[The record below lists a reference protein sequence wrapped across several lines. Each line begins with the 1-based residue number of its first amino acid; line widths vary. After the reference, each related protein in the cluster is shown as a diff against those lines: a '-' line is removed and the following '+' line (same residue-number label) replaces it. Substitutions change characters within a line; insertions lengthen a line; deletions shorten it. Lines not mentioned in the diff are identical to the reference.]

1 MATFPSISPS
11 FSITKSSSPKIRISS
26 LGDGY
31 EERTTIGL
39 NQNPKKWDLQ
49 FNYLTITNA
58 DTIELFLDARAKDG
72 ASFDWT
78 PPDTT
83 ISYKWVCDS
92 WQKEIPYPNR
102 VNIMASFRQVF
113 QA

>member
-1 MATFPSISPS
+1 M
-11 FSITKSSSPKIRISS
+11 
-26 LGDGY
+26 GDGY